1 MGTNPRVS
9 KIIKFNI
16 NSRSKVPHK
25 LTMIG
30 GKGAKAKDNSV
41 VFMDTD
47 QAHKIINQNS
57 YKKKLLE

>member
-1 MGTNPRVS
+1 MGTNLRVS
-9 KIIKFNI
+9 KMIKFNI
-16 NSRSKVPHK
+16 NFRSKIPHK
-25 LTMIG
+25 LTVIS
-30 GKGAKAKDNSV
+30 GKGTKAKDHSV